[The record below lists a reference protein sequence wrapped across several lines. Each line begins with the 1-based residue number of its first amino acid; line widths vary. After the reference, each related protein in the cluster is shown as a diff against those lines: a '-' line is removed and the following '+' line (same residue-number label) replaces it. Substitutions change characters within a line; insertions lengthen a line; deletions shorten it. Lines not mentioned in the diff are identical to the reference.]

1 MLEHSMQTLLPRK
14 SCYQIDHIIVANI
27 MAFLK
32 TSWRF
37 ADLFIKLA
45 PFQSESVT
53 QLRSSVKKLRSRQSS
68 GHLVQIGVKIWQ
80 KSFQVK
86 KKSILPAPKSKIT
99 SLVIL
104 QLVVSWIMQG
114 VTEGNSISVMSALP
128 KNTSTTIRQICQNRR
143 SSIPKTILR
152 H

>member
-14 SCYQIDHIIVANI
+14 SCYQIKYVIVYKN

-37 ADLFIKLA
+37 ADLLIKLA

-53 QLRSSVKKLRSRQSS
+53 QFSKKATQQTVKQPSCSNRSQNLT
-68 GHLVQIGVKIWQ
+68 G
-80 KSFQVK
+80 SFQVK
-86 KKSILPAPKSKIT
+86 KNQFFPLLNQKIT
-99 SLVIL
+99 SLVIP
-104 QLVVSWIMQG
+104 QLVVSWTMQG
-114 VTEGNSISVMSALP
+114 VTEGNSISVMIALP
-128 KNTSTTIRQICQNRR
+128 KNTSTTIRQIWQNRR

>member
-14 SCYQIDHIIVANI
+14 SCYQIDHIILAKNL
-27 MAFLK
+27 AFSK
-32 TSWRF
+32 TSWLF

-53 QLRSSVKKLRSRQSS
+53 QFSKKATQQTVKQPSCSNRSQNLTE
-68 GHLVQIGVKIWQ
+68 
-80 KSFQVK
+80 SFQVK
-86 KKSILPAPKSKIT
+86 KNQFFLHLNQKIT
-99 SLVIL
+99 SLVIP
-104 QLVVSWIMQG
+104 QLVVSWTMQG
-114 VTEGNSISVMSALP
+114 VTEGNSISVMIALP
-128 KNTSTTIRQICQNRR
+128 KNTSTTIRQIWQNRR